1 MSEALDAAIA
11 ELQGR
16 LAGADFD
23 GSVKFDIEDE
33 GMIRIVDGAIS
44 REDGDAD
51 VTITASL
58 DTLKEMFEGELAPT
72 AAYMTGKIKI
82 EGDMGQAM
90 KLSQFLG

>member
-1 MSEALDAAIA
+1 
-11 ELQGR
+11 
-16 LAGADFD
+16 
-23 GSVKFDIEDE
+23 
-33 GMIRIVDGAIS
+33 
-44 REDGDAD
+44 
-51 VTITASL
+51 L